1 MKTGNVRGS
10 EASVGAM
17 FEPLEER
24 RLLSASL
31 NRGNLVVGG
40 TRHNDTISVYAG
52 GRHGS
57 FLYVNVNGQS
67 TRFSSAAGQKLSVAG
82 GRRAGHIILADLVRC
97 RSG

>member
-31 NRGNLVVGG
+31 NHGNLVVGG

-67 TRFSSAAGQKLSVAG
+67 TRFSSAAVKKLSVAG
-82 GRRAGHIILADLVRC
+82 GRGADHIIIANSVAC
-97 RSG
+97 SS